1 VLLESLDHVVV
12 ETRALHE
19 DRHRGDGVFVEDIR
33 YNEMAH
39 HTSVFETDCGA
50 CGKPVGIKDPS
61 IPPSWKHVIIPD
73 D

>member
-1 VLLESLDHVVV
+1 MKVLVDNNHISVECPHCKSSL
-12 ETRALHE
+12 
-19 DRHRGDGVFVEDIR
+19 GVFVEDIR